1 MGTNQQNSAGII
13 QMKSPLGPV
22 TIAAS
27 PQKLISVCIG
37 KDSLAKTRERLE
49 HWGVAVCDAPTPA
62 AQKAERELTQYFA
75 GKTKRFTV
83 PLEFHGPP
91 FHQEVWTA
99 LQDVPFGE
107 VLSYGEL
114 AELAGRP
121 FAARA
126 VGQAM
131 ANNSIPIIVP
141 CHRVIGSTGKLH
153 GFTGGL
159 HIKEHLLKHEGVE
172 VKR

>member
-1 MGTNQQNSAGII
+1 MAANAQPAACIT
-13 QMKSPLGPV
+13 QMNSPLGPI

-27 PQKLISVCIG
+27 KDKLLSINIG
-37 KDSLAKTRERLE
+37 KESKSKTKARLE
-49 HWGVAVCDAPTPA
+49 QWGYTISDKLTSA
-62 AQKAERELTQYFA
+62 AKKTERELTNYFA
-75 GKTKRFTV
+75 GKGKRFTV
-83 PLEFHGPP
+83 SIELHGPEFH
-91 FHQEVWTA
+91 QQVWTA

-114 AELAGRP
+114 AGLAGRP

-131 ANNSIPIIVP
+131 ANNNTPIVVP
-141 CHRVIGSTGKLH
+141 CHRVISSSGKLH

-159 HIKEHLLKHEGVE
+159 HIKQQLLKHEGVE

>member
-1 MGTNQQNSAGII
+1 ME
-13 QMKSPLGPV
+13 SPLGPV
-22 TIAAS
+22 TIAANKKS
-27 PQKLISVCIG
+27 LLSVCIG
-37 KDSLAKTRERLE
+37 KDGAVKTKERLE
-49 HWGVAVCDAPTPA
+49 QWGVPVADAPTPA
-62 AQKAERELTQYFA
+62 AKKTERELKQYFA
-75 GKTKRFTV
+75 GKSKRFSV
-83 PLEFHGPP
+83 PVEFHGPA
-91 FHQEVWTA
+91 FHLEVWEA
-99 LQDVPFGE
+99 LKEVPFGE

-131 ANNSIPIIVP
+131 ANNSIPIVVP
-141 CHRVIGSTGKLH
+141 CHRVIGASGKLH

-159 HIKEHLLKHEGVE
+159 HIKEQLLALEGVE

>member
-1 MGTNQQNSAGII
+1 MGANTQTAACVI
-13 QMKSPLGPV
+13 QIDSPLGPV
-22 TIAAS
+22 TIAAN
-27 PQKLISVCIG
+27 QKSLLSVCLG
-37 KDSLAKTRERLE
+37 EDGAAKTHERLE
-49 HWGVAVCDAPTPA
+49 HWNIPITDKATPA
-62 AQKAERELTQYFA
+62 AKKTERELKQYFA
-75 GKTKRFTV
+75 GKNKRFTV
-83 PLEFHGPP
+83 PVEFHGPA

-99 LQDVPFGE
+99 LKEVPFGE

-131 ANNSIPIIVP
+131 ANNNIPIVVP
-141 CHRVIGSTGKLH
+141 CHRVIGSSGKLH

>member
-1 MGTNQQNSAGII
+1 MAANVNSSACILQI
-13 QMKSPLGPV
+13 ESPLGPV
-22 TIAAS
+22 TIAAN
-27 PQKLISVCIG
+27 QKSLISICIG
-37 KDSLAKTRERLE
+37 KDGKQKTQERLDD
-49 HWGVAVCDAPTPA
+49 WNIPITDKTTPA
-62 AQKAERELTQYFA
+62 AKKCEKELKQYFA
-75 GKTKRFTV
+75 GKKKCFSV
-83 PLEFHGPP
+83 PVEFHGPE

-99 LQDVPFGE
+99 LKDVPFGE

-131 ANNSIPIIVP
+131 ANNSIPIIIP
-141 CHRVIGSTGKLH
+141 CHRVIGSSGKLH

-159 HIKEHLLKHEGVE
+159 HIKEHLLKHEGVT